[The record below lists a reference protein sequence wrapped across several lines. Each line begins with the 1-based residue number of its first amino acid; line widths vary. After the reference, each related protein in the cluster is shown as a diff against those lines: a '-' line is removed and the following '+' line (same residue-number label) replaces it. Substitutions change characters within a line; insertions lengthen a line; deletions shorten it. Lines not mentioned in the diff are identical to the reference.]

1 VVDNPVAETGVEEPS
16 IQVLPEENQSKLKE
30 IFSWLQRDARDQ
42 IKNIDR
48 FEEILES
55 IDQELPEN
63 VKTSLESISE
73 LDIHYVAIRR
83 ALKSQSSRSVLEQ
96 KRAKAEQVVKESQA
110 RIDSNKEILAKLH
123 PALELK
129 ITRKAALEIE
139 LKNLSAEIEADKK
152 RIAELPGLTEK
163 IQREASAAM
172 TESNQLE
179 AQLSTL
185 SNIQKDCQE
194 RLENIH
200 QTTSKVSDVIGKYL
214 NM

>member
-1 VVDNPVAETGVEEPS
+1 
-16 IQVLPEENQSKLKE
+16 
-30 IFSWLQRDARDQ
+30 
-42 IKNIDR
+42 
-48 FEEILES
+48 
-55 IDQELPEN
+55 
-63 VKTSLESISE
+63 
-73 LDIHYVAIRR
+73 
-83 ALKSQSSRSVLEQ
+83 
-96 KRAKAEQVVKESQA
+96 VKESQA

>member
-1 VVDNPVAETGVEEPS
+1 
-16 IQVLPEENQSKLKE
+16 LKD

-73 LDIHYVAIRR
+73 LDIHYVAVRR

-110 RIDSNKEILAKLH
+110 RIDSNKEILAKLQ

-179 AQLSTL
+179 APLSTL